1 LKFRILNWY
10 NYDYLQQFTTVNE
23 RQVFMETEVNE
34 ETIEMTS
41 CDGGTARGSVA
52 ITRLLV

>member
-23 RQVFMETEVNE
+23 RQVFMDTEVNE

-41 CDGGTARGSVA
+41 CDGGKARGSVA

>member
-1 LKFRILNWY
+1 LKFRILNWH

-23 RQVFMETEVNE
+23 RQVFMDTEVNE

-41 CDGGTARGSVA
+41 CDGGKARGSVA